1 MDILIKLHNI
11 HLLGEELGVLSCE
24 FLVDLDSLEEARS
37 RARGISKL
45 NWQSQLGSRSWGL
58 QSLN

>member
-1 MDILIKLHNI
+1 MSASNEPANAMDILIKLHNI

-37 RARGISKL
+37 RGIRQIEL
-45 NWQSQLGSRSWGL
+45 AIATWE
-58 QSLN
+58 